1 MKQFHL
7 HLVSDST
14 GETVCSI
21 ARAALVQFE
30 GIDAE
35 EHVWSL
41 IRTKTQM
48 ERVLLALEEN
58 PGIVMYTIVEKHLRD
73 MLVNGCAR
81 LNIPCIPVLSRV
93 IADLSA
99 YLNMNINPQPGRQ
112 YELDANYFSRVEAIN
127 FTLAHD
133 DGQSTRDVDEA
144 DIILVGVSRTSKS
157 PTCVYLA
164 YRGYKAANIPFVVN
178 CPLPPNI
185 STMKN
190 PLIVGLTLSTER
202 LVQIRKNRLLAL
214 HEEKETDYV
223 DIDAVK
229 EEILIARRFFS
240 KNGWPVIDVT
250 RRSVEETAATI
261 IQYYQKRKGSAN
273 NPHIITGH
281 LL

>member
-14 GETVCSI
+14 GETVCSV
-21 ARAALVQFE
+21 ARAAIVQFE

-41 IRTKTQM
+41 IRTRTQV
-48 ERVLLALEEN
+48 ERVLAGIEDH
-58 PGIVMYTIVEKHLRD
+58 PGVVMYTIVEKELRD
-73 MLVNGCAR
+73 LLTNACAK
-81 LNIPCIPVLSRV
+81 LNVPCIPVLSRV

-99 YLNMNINPQPGRQ
+99 YLNMNISPQPGRQ
-112 YELDANYFSRVEAIN
+112 YELDENYFSRVEAIN

-164 YRGYKAANIPFVVN
+164 YRGYRAANIPFVIN
-178 CPLPPNI
+178 CPLPANLF
-185 STMKN
+185 TMKK
-190 PLIVGLTLSTER
+190 PLIVGLTLSSER

-229 EEILIARRFFS
+229 EEIAIARRLFL
-240 KNGWPVIDVT
+240 KHGWPVIDVT

-261 IQYYQKRKGSAN
+261 IQYYQVKKGSAS
-273 NPHIITGH
+273 NPHIIT
-281 LL
+281 